1 MKGNPKS
8 LVRNFILEM
17 IVYGALVVVYF
28 LVVLRVLGQPLTELY
43 DSNLGYYAIVAL
55 LLIVAQGVVLEWVTS
70 FLLDFLGLERLE

>member
-17 IVYGALVVVYF
+17 IVYGALVVIYF
-28 LVVLRVLGQPLTELY
+28 LVVLRFLGQPLTELY
-43 DSNLGYYAIVAL
+43 NSNLGYYAIVAL
-55 LLIVAQGVVLEWVTS
+55 ALIVAQGVVLEWVTS

>member
-17 IVYGALVVVYF
+17 IVYGALVVIYF

-43 DSNLGYYAIVAL
+43 DSNLRYYAIVAL

>member
-17 IVYGALVVVYF
+17 IVYGALFVIYF
-28 LVVLRVLGQPLTELY
+28 MVLLRFLGQPLTGLY
-43 DSNLGYYAIVAL
+43 DSNLRYYAIVAL
-55 LLIVAQGVVLEWVTS
+55 ALIVAQGVVLEWVTS